1 MARRAGV
8 GVLSPTH
15 NEEAVQEH
23 QTQRRESARNKLREK
38 TMKKE
43 RESKEFQ
50 CVMGYFEERREYC
63 PNFTEEEFEAFKDDE
78 KFSMFGGD
86 FKMYENFISHSSES
100 FLFNFYTYE
109 GRQELY
115 RAVCE
120 KLAEQEEEERQD
132 RLTQL
137 RDRLAEQEEEE
148 QPKKLSKGQKKKTK
162 AQETQGWKK
171 KGCRRR

>member
-1 MARRAGV
+1 
-8 GVLSPTH
+8 
-15 NEEAVQEH
+15 
-23 QTQRRESARNKLREK
+23 
-38 TMKKE
+38 
-43 RESKEFQ
+43 
-50 CVMGYFEERREYC
+50 
-63 PNFTEEEFEAFKDDE
+63 
-78 KFSMFGGD
+78 
-86 FKMYENFISHSSES
+86 MYENFISHSSES

-148 QPKKLSKGQKKKTK
+148 EPKKLSKGQKKKLRLKKRK
-162 AQETQGWKK
+162 AGKK
-171 KGCRRR
+171 KGAEEDEDEEEEGRRTKRTRQNTKFVNCVKCNKECHNPKLSNLLN